1 MTLFRSNQFGTFRG
15 IVSTAERLEG
25 RSMNADDMKV
35 ETFACVFDASA
46 DTPEEATELRTR
58 ADLMRGITARV
69 KSWDVPLGEAA
80 KRRGLTPPRLND
92 LLRGKFNRSY
102 MDDLMTAATA
112 AGTAAPAPT
121 NSPWHELPAIVDGNG
136 TRCPTEGIHDA
147 MPEAG

>member
-92 LLRGKFNRSY
+92 LLRGKFNRFSL
-102 MDDLMTAATA
+102 DDLMTAATA
-112 AGTAAPAPT
+112 AGIPPPAPRTSTAETLHVTEKGTAAR
-121 NSPWHELPAIVDGNG
+121 LPYA
-136 TRCPTEGIHDA
+136 
-147 MPEAG
+147 EANTD